1 MPPVTVG
8 EALSDALTWAYDAP
22 NSTFASGEQERL
34 GAAHGYA
41 FRAAELAYDL
51 GQRHGRGPVCNA
63 CDGRGWHSQG
73 MRPCGLHDRAPC
85 RSCDGDGVAQTCRS
99 RGPSPEEIMADRA
112 AARERALRRDQNAAE
127 RAGLLLA
134 LDTRN

>member
-1 MPPVTVG
+1 MTPPVAVG

-22 NSTFASGEQERL
+22 SSTFASGEQERL

-51 GQRHGRGPVCNA
+51 GQRHAREREA
-63 CDGRGWHSQG
+63 RARL
-73 MRPCGLHDRAPC
+73 RPRVL
-85 RSCDGDGVAQTCRS
+85 
-99 RGPSPEEIMADRA
+99 SPEEVEADRA
-112 AARERALRRDQNAAE
+112 AARDMVLRRGQAAAD

-134 LDTRN
+134 LDTRD